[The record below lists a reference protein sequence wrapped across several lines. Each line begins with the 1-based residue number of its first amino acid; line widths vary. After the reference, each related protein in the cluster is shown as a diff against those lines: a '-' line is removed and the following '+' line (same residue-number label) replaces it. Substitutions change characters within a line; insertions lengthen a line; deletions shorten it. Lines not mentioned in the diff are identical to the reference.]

1 MWEQRHHDYLDNFV
15 PFVATL
21 LDLRGIRRIE
31 RDDVKSICDHF
42 AEEFE
47 LIIPF
52 HPMNS
57 ILQRCVK
64 RRLLRRASGGFT
76 VHQTAVYN
84 QSFKLSRGEFVRK
97 EEQLLESFREFCKT
111 TFDLSISIDEAE
123 DALLS
128 LLRYHDIEI
137 LFASHD
143 TRTALPPR
151 KPRRNKQ
158 LQYALSKFLIEAH
171 ASRPNLF
178 RTLCDIALG
187 HMITAAILL
196 KDYDW
201 SGDTVRGTDL
211 YLDTPI
217 VLKLIGTDGVDQADV
232 FSAFVSDLRD
242 RGARLWIFEHSLQ
255 EAMRILEAARD
266 WVTSSSFDPIKASR
280 VALFFRQSG
289 YNESEIQRFILRV
302 DAILKTLSI
311 EVFDKYQHLESRRHQ
326 IDENDL
332 KDIIER
338 SYSRSENGYRGDTS
352 SDTILKDVASISA
365 VYRLRSGKRPMLLRD
380 AEHVFVTTN
389 AALARAS
396 REILGSGK
404 IRGLPACVTDI
415 FVGTM
420 LWIDSPEKAKFAR
433 RRQILADCHSAVR
446 PDAPLEARIVAEA
459 RKLKDEGGIN
469 EDDYVLLTTSFV
481 TRDLLSERTLNDV
494 DALDSSTAVQI
505 LHDIKGRVRSEA
517 ESDIRRITKEKDGE
531 ERAKI
536 IAELARDRT
545 ITRLKNTVTQD
556 ARRKAII
563 VNATSAAGIVVL
575 DLIPVLI
582 DIVFGSSSLPLLG
595 GAVSI
600 GAVCISAYVAARF
613 FLESNYQKLFS
624 RYRTLLQA
632 KYLGDDF
639 GSD

>member
-31 RDDVKSICDHF
+31 RDDVKSLCDYF

-52 HPMNS
+52 HPMHSVLN
-57 ILQRCVK
+57 RCVK
-64 RRLLRRASGGFT
+64 RRLLRRDSGGFT
-76 VHQTAVYN
+76 AHETVVYD
-84 QSFKLSRGEFVRK
+84 QSFRLSRGEFVRK
-97 EEQLLESFREFCKT
+97 EEQLLGSFREFCKT

-128 LLRYHDIEI
+128 FLRYHDIEI

-151 KPRRNKQ
+151 KPRRNKHSR
-158 LQYALSKFLIEAH
+158 YALSKFIIEAH
-171 ASRPNLF
+171 TSRPDLF

-196 KDYDW
+196 EDYDW

-232 FSAFVSDLRD
+232 FSAFVSDLHD
-242 RGARLWIFEHSLQ
+242 RGARLWIFEHSRQ
-255 EAMRILEAARD
+255 ETMRILEAAQD

-302 DAILKTLSI
+302 DTILKTLSI
-311 EVFDKYQHLESRRHQ
+311 HVFDKYQYLESRRHQ

-338 SYSRSENGYRGDTS
+338 SYSRTENGFRGDTTP
-352 SDTILKDVASISA
+352 DTILKDVASISA
-365 VYRLRSGKRPMLLRD
+365 VYRLRSGRSPMLLRD

-396 REILGSGK
+396 REILSSGRV
-404 IRGLPACVTDI
+404 RGLPACVTDI
-415 FVGTM
+415 FVGTI
-420 LWIDSPEKAKFAR
+420 LWINSPEKAKFSR
-433 RRQILADCHSAVR
+433 RRQILADCHSAVT

-459 RKLKDEGGIN
+459 RKLKDEGSIN

-481 TRDLLSERTLNDV
+481 VKDLLSEKTLNDV
-494 DALDSSTAVQI
+494 DALDSRTAVQI
-505 LHDIKGRVRSEA
+505 LHDIRGRMRSQA
-517 ESDIRRITKEKDGE
+517 ESDIRKITKEKDNE
-531 ERAKI
+531 KRAKI
-536 IAELARDRT
+536 KAELARDRT
-545 ITRLKNTVTQD
+545 MTHLKNTVTRD
-556 ARRKAII
+556 ARRKAMI
-563 VNATSAAGIVVL
+563 VNATWAAGIVVL
-575 DLIPVLI
+575 ELIPVLI
-582 DIVFGSSSLPLLG
+582 EIVFGSSSLPLVG

-600 GAVCISAYVAARF
+600 GAICISAYLAARF

-624 RYRTLLQA
+624 KYRNRLQA
-632 KYLGDDF
+632 RYLGDDR